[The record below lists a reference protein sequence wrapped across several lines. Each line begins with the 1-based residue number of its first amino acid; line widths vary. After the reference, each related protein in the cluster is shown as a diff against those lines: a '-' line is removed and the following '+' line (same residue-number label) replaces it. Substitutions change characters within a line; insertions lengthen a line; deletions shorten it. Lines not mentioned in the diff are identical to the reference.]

1 MLYMHL
7 DDVIHLAWT
16 EMPARKHGIVALPEL
31 CSFGVQ
37 TERRMN
43 TIPNIFV
50 MRALIVLLKFA

>member
-1 MLYMHL
+1 MHL

-37 TERRMN
+37 TEQN
-43 TIPNIFV
+43 HSKIFV
-50 MRALIVLLKFA
+50 MRALILLLKFA